1 MTGVDDLWI
10 GIGGVVLLITL
21 VAIGV
26 RVYVAAA
33 LTGFLGLL
41 ALKGW
46 NVAAAVAGTI
56 PHSKTV
62 TYPLSVL
69 PLFILIG
76 FLAFHAGLT
85 AKLFEAAR
93 RWVGWVPGGL
103 AVSTVFASAGFA
115 AVSGASTATAAV
127 FSRVAIPDMLK
138 NRYGRRL
145 TAGVIAAGGTLASLI
160 PPSAILVIYAIIV
173 EESVGKLLLAGLLP
187 GVVSVLIYA
196 GLIVGMCTFRPDLG
210 KPIHGF
216 SWRQR
221 FASLPGALPI
231 FLVVAIIFGALYSG
245 AATPTEAG
253 ALGAMVVFALYAYRA
268 WRERAAALMGKRLRE
283 ALMET
288 AKLTVMIFTLIW
300 GVFLFVRFLGFA
312 GLPEAFAD
320 WVVTLDMPPL
330 LIIICI
336 LLAYAVLGM
345 FMDAIGMLVLTLPV
359 VYPAVVALGYDPIWF
374 GIVVVKMAEI
384 CLITPP
390 IGLNCFVVAGVAR
403 ELRADDGGSLA
414 IPLQDVFRGIGPF
427 FVADVRLDEL
437 EHENGVRIL
446 LAVESGSRAWGFPSP
461 DSDLTC
467 ASSTPTTATGT
478 CRWTRG
484 AMSRVL
490 CCGCRKRWGDQMTA
504 LITHSAC
511 LEHEMDS
518 GHPERPEA
526 VGAIED
532 LISRKG
538 RSRELGEGQRSCVL
552 DELACR
558 RSFATSR
565 RPGFSTRSTCVDGPS
580 PPQGDR
586 YSRRGRRVRGQPCPT
601 RILPGSTRSPT
612 SVR

>member
-1 MTGVDDLWI
+1 MSGIDEFWI
-10 GIGGVVLLITL
+10 GIAGVVVL
-21 VAIGV
+21 VALVAAGV

-127 FSRVAIPDMLK
+127 FSRVAIPDMLR
-138 NRYGRRL
+138 NHYGKRL

-187 GVVSVLIYA
+187 GVVSVLIYV
-196 GLIVGMCTFRPDLG
+196 GLIVGMCTLRPELG
-210 KPIHGF
+210 RPIGGF
-216 SWRQR
+216 TWRQR
-221 FASLPGALPI
+221 LTSLPGALPI

-253 ALGAMVVFALYAYRA
+253 ALGAMVVFGLYAFRA
-268 WRERAAALMGKRLRE
+268 WRDRAVALMGKRLRE

-312 GLPEAFAD
+312 GLPAAFAD
-320 WVVTLDMPPL
+320 WVVAIDAPPL
-330 LIIICI
+330 LIIVCI

-403 ELRADDGGSLA
+403 ELRAEDGSSLA

-427 FVADVRLDEL
+427 FVADVLT
-437 EHENGVRIL
+437 VAVL
-446 LAVESGSRAWGFPSP
+446 LAVP
-461 DSDLTC
+461 DI
-467 ASSTPTTATGT
+467 
-478 CRWTRG
+478 
-484 AMSRVL
+484 VL
-490 CCGCRKRWGDQMTA
+490 W
-504 LITHSAC
+504 
-511 LEHEMDS
+511 
-518 GHPERPEA
+518 
-526 VGAIED
+526 
-532 LISRKG
+532 
-538 RSRELGEGQRSCVL
+538 
-552 DELACR
+552 
-558 RSFATSR
+558 
-565 RPGFSTRSTCVDGPS
+565 
-580 PPQGDR
+580 
-586 YSRRGRRVRGQPCPT
+586 
-601 RILPGSTRSPT
+601 LPRTMG
-612 SVR
+612 